1 MHAATTA
8 IEGLASLPAA
18 IPSPPRGV
26 WYIGPI
32 PLRAYALCIL
42 TGVFI
47 AVWLADRRYRERGG
61 DQDVALDVAILAVP
75 VGIVGAR
82 LYHVITSPEAYFG
95 PDGDLALIP
104 QVWHGGLGIWGG
116 VAAGV
121 AAGAWLLHH
130 RGLRLAPMADAV
142 APALLIAQAVGRVGN
157 YFNQELF
164 GRATT
169 LPWGL
174 EIDDAHL
181 PAGYAPGTL
190 FHPTFL
196 YELLWNLAGAA
207 FLLWLDGRLRRRDG
221 ATGGRLIWAY
231 LMVYT
236 AGRGWIEAL
245 RIDDA
250 QHFLGMRLN
259 DWTSLIVFLTGLVG
273 YVVATRRHA
282 PDTIRR
288 DSGGGTDVPAD
299 SQDADHEIEA

>member
-1 MHAATTA
+1 MNAVGVSTSY
-8 IEGLASLPAA
+8 LAA
-18 IPSPPRGV
+18 IPSPPQGV

-142 APALLIAQAVGRVGN
+142 APALLIAQAVGRV
-157 YFNQELF
+157 EDP
-164 GRATT
+164 A
-169 LPWGL
+169 
-174 EIDDAHL
+174 DDGV
-181 PAGYAPGTL
+181 P
-190 FHPTFL
+190 
-196 YELLWNLAGAA
+196 
-207 FLLWLDGRLRRRDG
+207 
-221 ATGGRLIWAY
+221 
-231 LMVYT
+231 
-236 AGRGWIEAL
+236 
-245 RIDDA
+245 
-250 QHFLGMRLN
+250 
-259 DWTSLIVFLTGLVG
+259 GLVG
-273 YVVATRRHA
+273 DLLRPDRVVLRAHGVHDAGQRHLVVVVRDDHAYFRPAECHASSHKSATSA
-282 PDTIRR
+282 QP
-288 DSGGGTDVPAD
+288 
-299 SQDADHEIEA
+299 